1 MKKLFSILAAA
12 LVAFSFAS
20 CEGQGGGGGTVES
33 NGFKISVD
41 SITATSAFVAVEPLD
56 TSATYLWNVITAD
69 SLAGLSDDSIIV
81 YLQAYAEELIA
92 YYGKYGVKLT
102 WADLLDKGASAD
114 TYTGLTPTTDYYVVA
129 IYFDEEGKATEGK
142 VGKKLFTTPELPVAG
157 EVDFGTLPY
166 GDFEDYRDYDGS
178 FMAYGYSDT
187 VEIGLNIYADEFAGN
202 YTEEDL
208 ELYYSYVWTASM
220 GASEVAIVK
229 AELVGTEN
237 TANEEAT
244 IAGWALCENGIKY
257 KFAFT
262 YPTVESEEEE
272 ESAAAAPKKVKAAK
286 KNVTFKKHSVIS
298 LKK

>member
-20 CEGQGGGGGTVES
+20 CEGQGGNGGGTVES

-56 TSATYLWNVITAD
+56 TNATYYWNVISAEE
-69 SLAGLSDDSIIV
+69 LAGLNDDSIII
-81 YLQAYAEELIA
+81 YTQALVEFIIA
-92 YYGKYGVKLT
+92 YYSDYGFT
-102 WADLLDKGASAD
+102 WADLLDKGASSY
-114 TYTGLTPTTDYYVVA
+114 TFTGLTPKTDYYVVA

-142 VGKKLFTTPELPVAG
+142 VGKKLFTTPELSVAG

-286 KNVTFKKHSVIS
+286 KNITFKKHNVIS
-298 LKK
+298 FKK